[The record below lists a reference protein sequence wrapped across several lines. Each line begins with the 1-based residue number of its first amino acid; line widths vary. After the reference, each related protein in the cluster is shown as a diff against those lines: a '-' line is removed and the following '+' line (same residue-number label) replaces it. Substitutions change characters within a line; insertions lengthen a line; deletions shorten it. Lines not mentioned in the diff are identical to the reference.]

1 MIELAAALDTV
12 CRTLAPFPGEHH
24 PLERCLGVTLAG
36 DIISEIDSPPFD
48 KALMDGYAVLATD
61 VATGSATLR
70 VIERI
75 TAGQVPTETVTTGTA
90 TQIMTGAPLP
100 VGANA
105 VVRIEDTRLEG
116 DLVHIAGKPIV
127 AEANII
133 RRGTSLKVGE
143 TVLSQGDRLT
153 ASRIGALAELGQAI
167 VPVRRAPRIA
177 VLATGDELVAIDQT
191 PGPGQIRNTNEA
203 MLCAQIR
210 TCGAEPLPLGIARD
224 NRDDLATKIRYG
236 LQADILVMSGGVSA
250 GKLDLV
256 PSELAAAGVREVFHK
271 VHMKP
276 GKPVWFG
283 QFTEPETARS
293 VAVFGLPGNPVSSMV
308 CFELFVRTAVRR
320 LMGIEPAVPQT
331 LPATVVNPFRHRSD
345 RPTYHPA
352 EITWTATGPCVR
364 LLPWQG
370 SSDLR
375 ATVAANGMA
384 VLPAEEQF
392 YQPGDRVDVMS
403 WTWHI

>member
-1 MIELAAALDTV
+1 MIDLSAALDTV
-12 CRTLAPFPGEHH
+12 CRTISPFPREHH
-24 PLERCLGVTLAG
+24 PLDRCLGLTLAG
-36 DIISEIDSPPFD
+36 DIISDIDSPPFD
-48 KALMDGYAVLATD
+48 KALMDGYAVIATD
-61 VATGSATLR
+61 VATGTATLR

-75 TAGQVPTETVTTGTA
+75 TAGQVPTLTVAPGTA
-90 TQIMTGAPLP
+90 IQIMTGAPLP
-100 VGANA
+100 TGADA

-116 DLVHIAGKPIV
+116 DLVHIAGKPLV

-153 ASRIGALAELGQAI
+153 ASRIGALAELGQAL
-167 VPVRRAPRIA
+167 VPIRRPPWIA
-177 VLATGDELVAIDQT
+177 VLATGDELVMIDQT

-236 LQADILVMSGGVSA
+236 LQADILVLSGGVSA

-271 VHMKP
+271 VNMKP

-283 QFTEPETARS
+283 QFTDPEFPRT
-293 VAVFGLPGNPVSSMV
+293 VPVFGLPGNPVSSMV
-308 CFELFVRTAVRR
+308 CFELFVRTAVRW
-320 LMGIEPAVPQT
+320 LMGIDPALPT
-331 LPATVVNPFRHRSD
+331 AIPATVVNQFRHRSD

-352 EITWTATGPCVR
+352 EITWTATGPQVR

-392 YQPGDRVDVMS
+392 YQPGDRVDVVS
-403 WTWHI
+403 WN